1 MKILFLGDIVG
12 RPGRDIVFKHLKQ
25 LQAENDI
32 DFTIVNAE
40 NSAHGKG
47 ISIKIYYSLIAA
59 GVDCITMG
67 NHTYA
72 KKEIENHLDECV
84 DMVVPYNHLLNLHQ
98 GYKIYDLQGVKL
110 CVVNMLGSALMYENR
125 MDAFKAMDEIL
136 EETKDEADLY
146 FVDFHAE
153 ATSEKMLFAQYYKD
167 RVQTVVGT
175 HTHVQTADERIMGKA
190 AYISDVG
197 MCGVYD
203 SIIGRDI
210 NEMVNNLVLG
220 QKTRYEVAE
229 GDAILC
235 GVVIDIDPKNK
246 QATSIKRIQIR
257 PY

>member
-12 RPGRDIVFKHLKQ
+12 RPGRDIVFQHLKQ
-25 LQAENDI
+25 LQRENDI

-47 ISIKIYYSLIAA
+47 ISIKIYYALIAG

-72 KKEIENHLDECV
+72 KNEIKNHLDECV
-84 DMVVPYNHLLNLHQ
+84 DMVVPYNHLLDLHQ
-98 GYKIYDLQGVKL
+98 GYKIYDVEGVKL
-110 CVVNMLGSALMYENR
+110 CVVNLLGSALMYENR
-125 MDAFKAMDEIL
+125 MSPFVAMDEIL
-136 EETKDEADLY
+136 EETKGQADLY

-153 ATSEKMLFAQYYKD
+153 ATSEKILFAQYYKD
-167 RVQTVVGT
+167 KVQVVVGT
-175 HTHVQTADERIMGKA
+175 HTHVQTADERLMGRA

-203 SIIGRDI
+203 SVIGRDI
-210 NEMVNNLVLG
+210 SEMIENLVHG
-220 QKTRYEVAE
+220 QKTRYQVAE
-229 GDAILC
+229 GPAVLS
-235 GVVIDIDPKNK
+235 GVIVDIDTKERT
-246 QATSIKRIQIR
+246 ATSIKRIQIR

>member
-12 RPGRDIVFKHLKQ
+12 KPGRDIVFKYLKQ
-25 LQAENDI
+25 LQKENKA

-47 ISIKIYYSLIAA
+47 ISIRIYEQLIGS

-67 NHTYA
+67 NHTYS
-72 KKEIENHLDECV
+72 KKEIINHLEECE
-84 DMVVPYNHLLNLHQ
+84 DMVVPYNHIMNLHQ
-98 GYKIYDLQGVKL
+98 GYKIYDVKGLKL
-110 CVVNMLGSALMYENR
+110 CVVNLLGSALMYENR
-125 MDAFKAMDEIL
+125 LDAFKSMDEIL
-136 EETKDEADLY
+136 EETKGEVDYY

-153 ATSEKMLFAQYYKD
+153 ATSEKILFTEYYKD
-167 RVQTVVGT
+167 KIHAVVGT
-175 HTHVQTADERIMGKA
+175 HTHVQTADQRIIGKA

-210 NEMVNNLVLG
+210 NEMITNLIKG
-220 QKTRYEVAE
+220 EKTHYQVAE
-229 GDAILC
+229 GPAVLC
-235 GVVIDIDPKNK
+235 GVVIEFDDENK
-246 QATSIKRIQIR
+246 IAKSIKPIQIR